1 MKIVYS
7 VQMLNQTYLIFS
19 VHNMLKNTGDA
30 SNLGQL
36 FRCILSD
43 LVFNWKQGTRLF
55 QPRFVLIESSQLFK
69 HEKKVTVSPKV
80 KLAQHIHV
88 VVKWSII

>member
-1 MKIVYS
+1 MKIAYS

-55 QPRFVLIESSQLFK
+55 KPRFFLIESSQLFK
-69 HEKKVTVSPKV
+69 HENKVTVSPKV